1 MPVRPSR
8 ILTALLGALVLLLV
22 TSGSPASAV
31 KVSQHWLVPASA
43 TIAID
48 GHGFGHGNG
57 MSQYGAY
64 GAAREGLR
72 FSQILAFYY
81 PGTAAG
87 TADGTITVRITA
99 DNNGDV
105 IVGYRSGLVVS
116 ERSTGR
122 RLAIP
127 AGLSGGWRLSA
138 GGADTT
144 IISYS
149 AGGKWVYWNRVQG
162 EGEFY
167 ASGGVMTLHLNNGR
181 STAQYRGTL
190 RATIPSPGAM
200 RRETVNA
207 VTMEHY
213 LRGVVPLEMPSSWS
227 PAAVQAQS
235 VAARTYAAHQRR
247 EPKAGHYEI
256 CDTTTC
262 QVYGGYS
269 AETAASNAA
278 IDATRGVILT
288 YQGRPAFTQ
297 FSSSNGGWSNQGSQ
311 PYLAAR
317 QDPYDGWSGNRNH
330 TWLVRITDV
339 TIERAWPE
347 IGNLTGIS
355 VTDRT
360 GNGDWGGRA
369 NTVIFTGSQGR
380 VTVTGAQVRT
390 KLGLKST
397 WFTFRVAPRS

>member
-1 MPVRPSR
+1 MRARPSR
-8 ILTALLGALVLLLV
+8 ILTALLGALVLVLA

-48 GHGFGHGNG
+48 GHGFGHGTG

-64 GAAREGLR
+64 GAARQGLR
-72 FSQILAFYY
+72 YSQILSFYY
-81 PGTAAG
+81 PGAAAG
-87 TADGTITVRITA
+87 TADGAVTVRITA
-99 DNNGDV
+99 DTRGDV
-105 IVGYRSGLVVS
+105 LVSYRGGLVVS
-116 ERSTGR
+116 ERATGR
-122 RLAIP
+122 RLALP
-127 AGLSGGWRLSA
+127 AGLSGTWRLSA

-144 IISYS
+144 IISYAS
-149 AGGKWVYWNRVQG
+149 GGVWRYWNRVQG

-167 ASGGVMTLHLNNGR
+167 ASGGVMTLLLNGGR
-181 STAQYRGTL
+181 SSAQYRGTL
-190 RATIPSPGAM
+190 RAAIPAPGVM

-235 VAARTYAAHQRR
+235 VAARTYAAHQRS
-247 EPKAGHYEI
+247 EPKASHYQI

-288 YQGRPAFTQ
+288 HQGRPAFTQ
-297 FSSSNGGWSNQGSQ
+297 FSSSNGGWTNAGSA
-311 PYLAAR
+311 PYLTAR
-317 QDPYDGWSGNRNH
+317 QDPYDGWSGNANH

-347 IGNLTGIS
+347 LGNLTGIS

-360 GNGDWGGRA
+360 GNGDWSGRA
-369 NTVIFTGSQGR
+369 NTVIFTGSAGR

-397 WFTFRVAPRS
+397 WFTFRVAPRG